1 MLAALPTTVRR
12 TPRIGIAAGS
22 RFTNPAFQDSIAALK
37 PPGQSDLVFGI
48 EPDRNA
54 SSEESDV
61 LCDQGLVHR
70 TALRVE
76 LVEQFHEKSAV
87 AALDLRALCGSEVAI
102 DELSLM
108 KRHPIKVVILTSTPI
123 MEDDKLNGLLAVYND
138 FLRQLAKD
146 RNLPLADL
154 NAMCWEVLKKNP
166 PAAGA
171 NARSDGAVS

>member
-87 AALDLRALCGSEVAI
+87 AALDLRADLGGKGLIFPLEF
-102 DELSLM
+102 
-108 KRHPIKVVILTSTPI
+108 
-123 MEDDKLNGLLAVYND
+123 LN
-138 FLRQLAKD
+138 Q
-146 RNLPLADL
+146 
-154 NAMCWEVLKKNP
+154 
-166 PAAGA
+166 
-171 NARSDGAVS
+171 